1 MVKQIIPNDGLKSLQ
16 LKFTFFLQQ
25 GKSSTKKLDAAKVHM
40 IKSHSCSFF
49 KDVLQRYNT
58 WFKVAT
64 MEMSSM
70 RQESEMD
77 MQTIEEPPRSRWRS
91 LAVELNI

>member
-25 GKSSTKKLDAAKVHM
+25 GKTSTKKLDAAKVHK
-40 IKSHSCSFF
+40 IKSYSCSF

-77 MQTIEEPPRSRWRS
+77 MQTIEEPPRSR
-91 LAVELNI
+91 

>member
-16 LKFTFFLQQ
+16 LKFTFLQQ
-25 GKSSTKKLDAAKVHM
+25 GKTSTKKLDAAKVHM
-40 IKSHSCSFF
+40 IKSHSCSF
-49 KDVLQRYNT
+49 KDVLQRYHT
-58 WFKVAT
+58 LFKVAT

>member
-16 LKFTFFLQQ
+16 LKFTFLQQ
-25 GKSSTKKLDAAKVHM
+25 GKTSTKKLDAAKVHM
-40 IKSHSCSFF
+40 IKSYSCSFE
-49 KDVLQRYNT
+49 DVLQRYHT
-58 WFKVAT
+58 LFKVAT

-77 MQTIEEPPRSRWRS
+77 MQTIEEPPRSR
-91 LAVELNI
+91 